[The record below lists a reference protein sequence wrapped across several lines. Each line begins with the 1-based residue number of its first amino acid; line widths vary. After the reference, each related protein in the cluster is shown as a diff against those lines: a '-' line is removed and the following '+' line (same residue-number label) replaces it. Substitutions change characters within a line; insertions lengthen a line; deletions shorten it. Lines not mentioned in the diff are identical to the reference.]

1 MGGGIFRRFRWFSM
15 GYTAMASNNKTT
27 GKANKTAKVS
37 TNKIAVDAVVPSQS
51 EVISNL
57 TALVKQLLNE
67 ITELKAAKAN
77 SEITVPAKPAN
88 KKIDIVSELKTAA
101 SEIAKTANKTKV
113 NLVPANRF
121 ILLAENTT
129 ISELVSISSIGTPF
143 SSKWGARQAVN
154 CVTASGNTIVV
165 FVNCVRD
172 ALGNT
177 IPSGL
182 IGGANYVLSGVASGK
197 TSEFN
202 GITSNIIN
210 KGKFSHA

>member
-15 GYTAMASNNKTT
+15 ESGIMANKTTAKTTKTNNKTN
-27 GKANKTAKVS
+27 A
-37 TNKIAVDAVVPSQS
+37 AVNSVVQS
-51 EVISNL
+51 EAISEL
-57 TALVKQLLNE
+57 TNLVKSLMAE
-67 ITELKAAKAN
+67 ITELKAAK
-77 SEITVPAKPAN
+77 VPAN
-88 KKIDIVSELKTAA
+88 KIDIASELKTAA

>member
-1 MGGGIFRRFRWFSM
+1 MAKNTKNT
-15 GYTAMASNNKTT
+15 TANKTNNKTT
-27 GKANKTAKVS
+27 AN
-37 TNKIAVDAVVPSQS
+37 NAVNSVIQS
-51 EVISNL
+51 EAISEL
-57 TALVKQLLNE
+57 TLLVRSLMRE
-67 ITELKAAKAN
+67 ISELKAKAN
-77 SEITVPAKPAN
+77 SEITVPANKTPAPPRTVQMPAN
-88 KKIDIVSELKTAA
+88 KTAAVAVANKTNAVPANKTAA
-101 SEIAKTANKTKV
+101 V
-113 NLVPANRF
+113 VPANKF
-121 ILLAENTT
+121 VLLAEGTA
-129 ISELVSISSIGTPF
+129 ISELVTISSIGTPF
-143 SSKWGARQAVN
+143 SSKWGARQAIN

-177 IPSGL
+177 IACGL

>member
-1 MGGGIFRRFRWFSM
+1 MAKNTKNT
-15 GYTAMASNNKTT
+15 TANKTNNKTT
-27 GKANKTAKVS
+27 ANA
-37 TNKIAVDAVVPSQS
+37 AVNSVVQS
-51 EVISNL
+51 EAISEL
-57 TALVKQLLNE
+57 TALVRSLMQE
-67 ITELKAAKAN
+67 ISELKAKAN
-77 SEITVPAKPAN
+77 
-88 KKIDIVSELKTAA
+88 IVSVPD
-101 SEIAKTANKTKV
+101 NKTPVVPNKVMPKV
-113 NLVPANRF
+113 NVVPANRF

-154 CVTASGNTIVV
+154 CVTASGNTVVV

-210 KGKFSHA
+210 KGKFSQA